1 MSNYL
6 YSVTVS
12 NASNKTMNRLLASMP
27 PRYYNAQ
34 LDAEKIASCVGAP
47 DPRAK
52 SRGSVEIY
60 FSTDS
65 ANANAL
71 RKWMK
76 RRFKGRSKFSRQVVP
91 TQFCSCVAE

>member
-27 PRYYNAQ
+27 SRYYFAQ
-34 LDAEKIASCVGAP
+34 IDAEKIASCVGAP
-47 DPRAK
+47 NPRAK

-91 TQFCSCVAE
+91 TQFCSCVAK

>member
-27 PRYYNAQ
+27 SRYYFAQ
-34 LDAEKIASCVGAP
+34 IDASIIASCVGAP
-47 DPRAK
+47 NPRAK

-91 TQFCSCVAE
+91 TQFCSCVAK